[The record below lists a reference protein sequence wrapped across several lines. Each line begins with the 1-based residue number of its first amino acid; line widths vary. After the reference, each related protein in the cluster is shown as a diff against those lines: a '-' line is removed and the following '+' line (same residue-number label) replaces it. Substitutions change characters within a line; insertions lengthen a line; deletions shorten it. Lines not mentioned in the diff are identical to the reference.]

1 MILLFWSI
9 TIRTSPMQYISYHI
23 IAQNTTHMHVHYTC
37 THQVH
42 SRSLGVYRGK
52 FVSLLFSQCY
62 LPIRSEA
69 DSLLLRGL
77 QKLRQ
82 DYGCDNGFLAP
93 DLHTGLVIKVRR
105 TAGSW
110 NYLETRQGWS
120 SMGQREAGW
129 MVLEGEGKEGCDS
142 RPTSYE

>member
-1 MILLFWSI
+1 MFKN
-9 TIRTSPMQYISYHI
+9 R
-23 IAQNTTHMHVHYTC
+23 AQVDKDF
-37 THQVH
+37 
-42 SRSLGVYRGK
+42 SLCLINCNGVWCDGGC
-52 FVSLLFSQCY
+52 LFSSDVYKSSWTSRTTIWSSYLHLNSTQCY